1 MQLTPGQHGLQQVA
15 GIHGTV
21 GFAGAHNGVQFI
33 NEEDDLAFALLDLVQ
48 NALQALLKFAPVL
61 GTGHQ
66 SAHVQA
72 EHLAVL
78 QVVGHIAPHDPLG
91 KALGDGGFAHAGLA
105 DQAGVVLALPAQNAD
120 DVPDFLVTADHRVQ
134 LVLLGQ
140 AYQLL
145 TVLLQYVVGVFGVV
159 AGHPLVAAQGGQL
172 VQEVVLVDG
181 EGPEQVAGRP
191 VGGFQNAQ
199 EHMLHTDVFILH
211 GSGLLLGSIQGLVGI
226 LADVDL
232 IRVAAGAAHVG
243 QLLHLFLGGHG
254 KSRGLYAH
262 ALQQLG
268 DKAVFLAGQ
277 SRQQM
282 LRLQRLVLM
291 FNGKAL
297 GILQSLHGFL
307 CELVGVHK
315 QQPSLF
321 AGLCGPPSLSPAG
334 DLLADD

>member
-1 MQLTPGQHGLQQVA
+1 
-15 GIHGTV
+15 
-21 GFAGAHNGVQFI
+21 
-33 NEEDDLAFALLDLVQ
+33 
-48 NALQALLKFAPVL
+48 
-61 GTGHQ
+61 
-66 SAHVQA
+66 
-72 EHLAVL
+72 
-78 QVVGHIAPHDPLG
+78 
-91 KALGDGGFAHAGLA
+91 
-105 DQAGVVLALPAQNAD
+105 
-120 DVPDFLVTADHRVQ
+120 
-134 LVLLGQ
+134 
-140 AYQLL
+140 
-145 TVLLQYVVGVFGVV
+145 
-159 AGHPLVAAQGGQL
+159 
-172 VQEVVLVDG
+172 
-181 EGPEQVAGRP
+181 
-191 VGGFQNAQ
+191 
-199 EHMLHTDVFILH
+199 MLHTDVFILH

-321 AGLCGPPSLSPAG
+321 AGLCGPPSLPPAG
-334 DLLADD
+334 NLLAGG